1 MANRS
6 TDPHSAPF
14 PTTSL
19 PSQLAA
25 TTPQIYLV
33 YCHLVGAGFRVDAVR
48 IGFKAKAYYILA
60 SKVGLPPR
68 ALRDEVE
75 KLRADP
81 LPPPPSLS
89 VSVLSF

>member
-1 MANRS
+1 M
-6 TDPHSAPF
+6 
-14 PTTSL
+14 
-19 PSQLAA
+19 
-25 TTPQIYLV
+25 
-33 YCHLVGAGFRVDAVR
+33 DAVR

-81 LPPPPSLS
+81 LPPLSLS